1 MSDPRD
7 ETPDPIGDAQ
17 EAISRALPDNA
28 PEDDDPTAAPRDDD
42 PRWDARDGD
51 PADQPGLL

>member
-7 ETPDPIGDAQ
+7 AVDDAIGDAQ

-28 PEDDDPTAAPRDDD
+28 SERDDPMAAPSGGADDEPD
-42 PRWDARDGD
+42 DGD
-51 PADQPGLL
+51 PADQPDLL

>member
-7 ETPDPIGDAQ
+7 ETPDPIGDEQ

-28 PEDDDPTAAPRDDD
+28 SELDDPTAAPGDDD
-42 PRWDARDGD
+42 PHSEPGDGD

>member
-7 ETPDPIGDAQ
+7 EMDDPIGDAQ

-28 PEDDDPTAAPRDDD
+28 PESDDPMAAPTVDDQGSE
-42 PRWDARDGD
+42 PGDGD

>member
-7 ETPDPIGDAQ
+7 AVDDAIGDAQ

-28 PEDDDPTAAPRDDD
+28 SERDDPMAAPSGGADDE
-42 PRWDARDGD
+42 PGDGD